1 MKDKINCGSACVNYI
16 LNQLKLPI
24 KDVQNDMVW
33 TSELA
38 VSLKNNGINNLE
50 VLFFNS
56 SLYNG
61 YKTDYKRDF
70 IGFNLLDDLIGHN
83 IKLSE
88 RRLTVKELEKEIIN
102 NKYIILCVE
111 SKKFNKDKKMTGGH
125 FIVINSLENNLPFS
139 VFIDEEGLENILCA
153 YYHGVFII
161 TMIDDNI
168 EYKKIDMDFN
178 IFRVKII
185 KDIEKYFND
194 WVVWNMENDP
204 KILKSREIELRNKLS
219 IAKEKLKKYR

>member
-1 MKDKINCGSACVNYI
+1 MFGKPKAGWVDINIGNYTISASYLTDI
-16 LNQLKLPI
+16 PMDFLN
-24 KDVQNDMVW
+24 
-33 TSELA
+33 
-38 VSLKNNGINNLE
+38 SL
-50 VLFFNS
+50 
-56 SLYNG
+56 
-61 YKTDYKRDF
+61 
-70 IGFNLLDDLIGHN
+70 
-83 IKLSE
+83 
-88 RRLTVKELEKEIIN
+88 
-102 NKYIILCVE
+102 
-111 SKKFNKDKKMTGGH
+111 
-125 FIVINSLENNLPFS
+125 INSLENNLPFS